1 MDCSPPVS
9 SAHGISQARIL
20 EWVANFSPRGSSPGI
35 EPVSR
40 ALQGDSLPL
49 SHQETPRMYFLN
61 PINNTVFCMYNVP
74 HYEDPKDAIFY
85 NHNGPLH
92 LDKSHW
98 TGTQLA
104 FSILMGSV
112 YYPKIH
118 HLAI

>member
-1 MDCSPPVS
+1 M
-9 SAHGISQARIL
+9 AHGLNCSVACGVFLDQDLNPCLLHWQA
-20 EWVANFSPRGSSPGI
+20 
-35 EPVSR
+35 
-40 ALQGDSLPL
+40 DSLPL

-61 PINNTVFCMYNVP
+61 PINNTVLFMYNVP

-85 NHNGPLH
+85 NHNDPLPV
-92 LDKSHW
+92 DKSHW